1 MARLDNVKETIFK
14 LYAPNANKVS
24 IAGTFNNWDADKN
37 IAEKDS
43 NGNWSVGLKLKPG
56 KYEYK
61 FIVDGVWINDPN
73 GISCV
78 PEREFLGPVFIDAF
92 DLDDAWF
99 QCLSKILDEG
109 YIYTI
114 DRGSYKGQRRL
125 EFDFAVVRSKKPAH
139 QIIPIIPEGM
149 SIPAPTDMDY
159 INGYLNYLLTGQKT
173 ETEDYTYGE
182 RLVDP
187 KVKVT
192 QCQDGKELIKEIP
205 INVNQIEEVI
215 KMYKTE
221 GSGTNQAIMEIGM
234 PSDIKLA
241 DPPCLRL
248 IDTRVRYGKL
258 HFILYFR
265 SWDLWGGM
273 PSNLGG
279 LQLVKQYMA
288 QEIGV
293 DDGEIIAVSKGLHL
307 YEYAWELAKMRTKKT
322 ELNLEVR

>member
-1 MARLDNVKETIFK
+1 M
-14 LYAPNANKVS
+14 
-24 IAGTFNNWDADKN
+24 
-37 IAEKDS
+37 EK
-43 NGNWSVGLKLKPG
+43 
-56 KYEYK
+56 
-61 FIVDGVWINDPN
+61 
-73 GISCV
+73 
-78 PEREFLGPVFIDAF
+78 EFLSPVFIDAF

-109 YIYTI
+109 HVYTI

-125 EFDFAVVRSKKPAH
+125 EFDLAVIRSKKPAH
-139 QIIPIIPEGM
+139 QIIPLIPEGM
-149 SIPAPTDMDY
+149 NIPAPTDMDY
-159 INGYLNYLLTGQKT
+159 INGYLSYLLTGQKT

-187 KVKVT
+187 KVK
-192 QCQDGKELIKEIP
+192 IKEERNGQEMVREIP
-205 INVNQIEEVI
+205 LNVNQVEEVI

-221 GSGTNQAIMEIGM
+221 GHGTNQAIMEIGM
-234 PSDIKLA
+234 PSDIKLV

-248 IDTRVRYGKL
+248 IDTRIRYGKL

-293 DDGEIIAVSKGLHL
+293 EDGEMVAVSKGLHL
-307 YEYAWELAKMRTKKT
+307 YEYSWELAKIRTKKT
-322 ELNLEVR
+322 DLKALVK